1 MSLTPE
7 LQVDQE
13 TPIIPKNNEEITE
26 DNRVMDESP
35 DSPRSNIEDPE
46 KEFKTSSNL
55 SYEKKSLLMRCFG
68 PIRAGSLR
76 GASFAMCSITFGA
89 GCLLFPGAV
98 RITGPFLAI
107 LFFLIVSFAS
117 LYTEKL
123 LVNAALKENVL
134 DYDKLIELKM
144 GKGMVIFYDIHNII
158 FTMGVI
164 MSYQKG
170 IFEFGLQ
177 LLQIFFGIDP
187 NDHYVKLYLLGS
199 SFLFIQVP
207 LVLLKNIAKLQYAS
221 IVATISLIFCVVVVD
236 AEMPFYLYHY
246 IKDKKTI
253 PIIEKFDWHTNNYFD
268 TFATFLFGFS
278 CHNGILQV
286 LNELKNPIQ
295 RRCDKVLRNAF
306 AIEIVLYGSISLCGY
321 FSTFRETPDYFLTRP
336 NLPGFSK
343 DYFIIL
349 AQFTLFV
356 CLHCVMA
363 INYNIMRTSY
373 KSICCKGKD
382 MNFYL
387 DLFIAIITLLGCNA
401 IVYFMDKIIDIIG
414 MFSGFS
420 NTIICFVN
428 PVFIYTRSCLDKK
441 LTWKHFMPYF
451 VLVFMI
457 VTGTI
462 CTGKSIVTCI
472 MSLINNVK

>member
-170 IFEFGLQ
+170 IFE
-177 LLQIFFGIDP
+177 
-187 NDHYVKLYLLGS
+187 
-199 SFLFIQVP
+199 
-207 LVLLKNIAKLQYAS
+207 
-221 IVATISLIFCVVVVD
+221 
-236 AEMPFYLYHY
+236 
-246 IKDKKTI
+246 
-253 PIIEKFDWHTNNYFD
+253 
-268 TFATFLFGFS
+268 
-278 CHNGILQV
+278 
-286 LNELKNPIQ
+286 
-295 RRCDKVLRNAF
+295 
-306 AIEIVLYGSISLCGY
+306 
-321 FSTFRETPDYFLTRP
+321 
-336 NLPGFSK
+336 
-343 DYFIIL
+343 
-349 AQFTLFV
+349 
-356 CLHCVMA
+356 
-363 INYNIMRTSY
+363 
-373 KSICCKGKD
+373 
-382 MNFYL
+382 YL
-387 DLFIAIITLLGCNA
+387 DFNYYKFFSELTQMITMLN
-401 IVYFMDKIIDIIG
+401 Y
-414 MFSGFS
+414 
-420 NTIICFVN
+420 
-428 PVFIYTRSCLDKK
+428 IY
-441 LTWKHFMPYF
+441 
-451 VLVFMI
+451 
-457 VTGTI
+457 
-462 CTGKSIVTCI
+462 
-472 MSLINNVK
+472 